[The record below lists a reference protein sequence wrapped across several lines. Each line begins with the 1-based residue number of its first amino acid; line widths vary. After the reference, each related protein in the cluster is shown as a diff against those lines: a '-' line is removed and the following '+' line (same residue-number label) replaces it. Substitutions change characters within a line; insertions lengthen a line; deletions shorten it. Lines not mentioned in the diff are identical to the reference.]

1 MVHSKV
7 VQNWGKLDQVLI
19 RNVQDKFLGA
29 FINALTAKLDIINTS
44 TKNDFTSTTTT
55 TTTKMD
61 TAAHIKSNIYISVFF
76 VLWYLQYFDINL
88 APGVL
93 LQKKLEI
100 VTVRYYTIH

>member
-44 TKNDFTSTTTT
+44 TKNDLHQLRRRRQ
-55 TTTKMD
+55 KMD
-61 TAAHIKSNIYISVFF
+61 TAAHIKSNIYI
-76 VLWYLQYFDINL
+76 
-88 APGVL
+88 
-93 LQKKLEI
+93 
-100 VTVRYYTIH
+100 